1 MARIDAPTC
10 AGYVGDL
17 EACECECE
25 HLLRA
30 DPTCAVLFDDLVVC
44 GGAEPELFC
53 TGYDVAIIV
62 GCEYERSDF
71 VTCLEDSQGSATTC
85 ALDDPSCLMLCS
97 ALAAPDCPTTMPVD
111 ECACWCQ
118 ESLSTACHDRVELMV
133 ACTGGLMT
141 FDCDEAGLPM
151 LTGTACAGEWEALE
165 AACF

>member
-97 ALAAPDCPTTMPVD
+97 ALAARTARPRCQSTSAPAGARSRCPRRATIGSSSWWPARWT
-111 ECACWCQ
+111 
-118 ESLSTACHDRVELMV
+118 HDVRLRR
-133 ACTGGLMT
+133 GW
-141 FDCDEAGLPM
+141 LPM